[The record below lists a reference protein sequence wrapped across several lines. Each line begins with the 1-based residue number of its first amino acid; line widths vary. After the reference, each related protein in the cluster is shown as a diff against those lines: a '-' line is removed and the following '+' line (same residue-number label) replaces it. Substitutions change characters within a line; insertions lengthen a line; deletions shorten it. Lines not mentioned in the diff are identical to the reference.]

1 MKKSSF
7 ISKKPSDYQLQHSR
21 VLKGILEK
29 IIREHRSY
37 SKIFKPQIS
46 VIQPFFKVILNLRAK
61 IKRNYLNQQQREEL
75 LHSHLPL
82 IVSNFT
88 SKTLQNKHNLFQQMA
103 KKKESYQSL
112 KLNLPRNISL
122 KMDSQLNLIL
132 PDLYLHLER
141 RYQLEVL
148 LKWNKNKLKIVIPTP
163 KILQG
168 SINSIF

>member
-1 MKKSSF
+1 
-7 ISKKPSDYQLQHSR
+7 
-21 VLKGILEK
+21 
-29 IIREHRSY
+29 
-37 SKIFKPQIS
+37 
-46 VIQPFFKVILNLRAK
+46 
-61 IKRNYLNQQQREEL
+61 
-75 LHSHLPL
+75 
-82 IVSNFT
+82 
-88 SKTLQNKHNLFQQMA
+88 MA